1 MFAVETNVVVPVKTA
16 SIKEEYNAAT
26 FRRKVMELVPEFV
39 NDFSPVEFRSSRPRN
54 EFDDSLDLD
63 ELSLSDLDQS
73 VPDVID
79 FHGGQEAAKTM
90 LQRFIAL
97 K

>member
-16 SIKEEYNAAT
+16 IIKEEYNAAT

-54 EFDDSLDLD
+54 EFEDSLGLD
-63 ELSLSDLDQS
+63 VLSLLIWIK
-73 VPDVID
+73 VYP
-79 FHGGQEAAKTM
+79 M
-90 LQRFIAL
+90 
-97 K
+97 